1 VFDVVRHGQS
11 SFSQQFGAWQRK
23 ASDQDHSGKP
33 VIIAKGL
40 LLHSTPAVPGT
51 LSPVLRR
58 LLIHTVLFLTGLS
71 LGLGLPWVWWLD
83 REAERRF
90 AERQWTQDS
99 RIYARPLEL
108 YVGRQL
114 SLEDLI
120 LELERVGMRV
130 GDPGRVGRFR
140 QQGTRVDLHAPA
152 FRFPDQDQAAQRLRI
167 ALAGGTI
174 GSLEGPSGDSIA
186 LVRLPPAELGDLL
199 PAGSDDRTLTRL
211 ADFPPLLVTGI
222 QAVED
227 RQFRHHHGID
237 PRGLARAVWTNLRRG
252 ALVQG
257 GSTITQQLVK
267 NLFLSP
273 DRSLIRKLNEAIMA
287 ISLERH
293 FSKGEIL
300 EAYLNEVYLG
310 QDGAQAIHG
319 FGRASE
325 YYFGLPVQA
334 LDVDQIALLIGM
346 VRGASWYH
354 PVRNPERARTRR
366 DFVLGQFL
374 DTGLIDTGQHD
385 QLIARALD
393 VATHRQRRQRP
404 NAAFLELVARQLRRD
419 YRDEDLR
426 GTGLKIFTTLS
437 PSAQHA
443 AEQGLARGLNAR
455 ERQANELQGAAI
467 LVEPSSGEIRALVG
481 DREASRRGF
490 NRALDARRS
499 VGSVIKPF
507 VYLLALAQPDRYTL
521 VSPIIDGPIEVELP
535 GQPTWQPRNYDD
547 ISHGEVAL
555 MDALANSYNQA
566 TVALGL
572 EVGLPALYR
581 LLGQL
586 GIETGDEQHPS
597 ALLGAIS
604 LIPLQVAQLYQPLAA
619 EGYSTPLRA
628 ITQVV
633 DADNREIGR
642 YPMRLRPIRE
652 EGALALLDYA
662 LRHAVTEGTA
672 KGLPALL
679 RDDPGVRG
687 KTGTTNDRRDAW
699 FVGYTRQ
706 WLGVVWTGRDDNAP
720 AGVTG
725 SATALPI
732 WAEIANALPFSPQPS
747 QWPESLEWFWI
758 DWPQALLA
766 SEDCPNA
773 LAVPF
778 IQGSHPTVLSDCFA
792 PASTSS
798 RSRGRR
804 R

>member
-1 VFDVVRHGQS
+1 
-11 SFSQQFGAWQRK
+11 
-23 ASDQDHSGKP
+23 
-33 VIIAKGL
+33 
-40 LLHSTPAVPGT
+40 
-51 LSPVLRR
+51 VLRR
-58 LLIHTVLFLTGLS
+58 LVIHLFLFLLGLS
-71 LGLGLPWVWWLD
+71 LGLGLPWVGWLD

-108 YVGRQL
+108 YAGREL
-114 SLEDLI
+114 RPDDLV
-120 LELERVGMRV
+120 LELERVGLRA

-140 QQGTRVDLHAPA
+140 QRGQRVDLHAPA
-152 FRFPDQDQAAQRLRI
+152 FRFPDQDQPAQRLRVEFEG
-167 ALAGGTI
+167 ARVRR
-174 GSLEGPSGDSIA
+174 LEGRTGQPLT

-199 PAGSDDRTLTRL
+199 PSGSDDRTLTRL

-227 RQFRHHHGID
+227 RQFRHHHGLD

-273 DRSLIRKLNEAIMA
+273 DRSLIRKLNEAVMA

-346 VRGASWYH
+346 ARGASWYH

-374 DTGLIDTGQHD
+374 DTGLIEEDQHD
-385 QLIARALD
+385 RLVARPLD
-393 VATHRQRRQRP
+393 VSTHRQRRQRP

-426 GTGLKIFTTLS
+426 GTGLKVFTTLS

-443 AEQGLARGLNAR
+443 AERGLAQGLAER
-455 ERQANELQGAAI
+455 ERTTDELQGAALLI
-467 LVEPSSGEIRALVG
+467 EPSSGEIRALVG

-507 VYLLALAQPDRYTL
+507 VYLLALAQPDRYSL
-521 VSPIIDGPIEVELP
+521 VTPIFDGPIEVELP

-566 TVALGL
+566 TVALGT
-572 EVGLPALYR
+572 EVGVGALYR

-586 GIETGDEQHPS
+586 GVETGKDQHPS
-597 ALLGAIS
+597 ALLGAIP
-604 LIPLQVAQLYQPLAA
+604 LTPLQVAQLYQPLAA

-652 EGALALLDYA
+652 EGALALLDFA
-662 LRHAVTEGTA
+662 LRRTVTNGTA
-672 KGLPALL
+672 RSLPALL
-679 RDDPGVRG
+679 RDDAGIRG

-706 WLGVVWTGRDDNAP
+706 WLGVVWAGRDDNAP

-725 SATALPI
+725 ATTALPV
-732 WAEIANALPFSPQPS
+732 WARIFEALPHSPQPT
-747 QWPESLEWFWI
+747 QWPEALEWFWV
-758 DWPQALLA
+758 DWPQAQLA
-766 SEDCPNA
+766 SEDCPDA

-778 IQGSHPTVLSDCFA
+778 IQGSQPQVLSDCFE
-792 PASTSS
+792 PASRS
-798 RSRGRR
+798 RWGRGRR